1 MWCLKY
7 TTGFSHLVISF
18 LSVLPVVISNKFFYS
33 NFMFCFCLR
42 YTFFSFCWFHKLFYT
57 YRFVVI
63 IDSLRHAWEPE
74 DIQTHIWTCNLI
86 KLYQID
92 FTVCLPVCQMTL
104 KYIDLLLFY
113 NELISTTIKK
123 KLTSIAW
130 PSYLA
135 KVYCIISVTWFVVD
149 LLGLQLYMWLIH
161 SKWGKSTQSKD
172 FYF

>member
-1 MWCLKY
+1 
-7 TTGFSHLVISF
+7 
-18 LSVLPVVISNKFFYS
+18 
-33 NFMFCFCLR
+33 MFCFCLR

-86 KLYQID
+86 KLYLND

-123 KLTSIAW
+123 KTYQYCMTFLLGYSLLYHISYMVCSW
-130 PSYLA
+130 PTRFTTLH
-135 KVYCIISVTWFVVD
+135 VVD
-149 LLGLQLYMWLIH
+149 TFKMRQEHPEQRFLFLTCTNLCVKCQIL
-161 SKWGKSTQSKD
+161 TCV
-172 FYF
+172 

>member
-1 MWCLKY
+1 
-7 TTGFSHLVISF
+7 
-18 LSVLPVVISNKFFYS
+18 
-33 NFMFCFCLR
+33 MFCFCLR

-113 NELISTTIKK
+113 NELISSTIKK

-149 LLGLQLYMWLIH
+149 LLGLQLYLWLIH

>member
-1 MWCLKY
+1 
-7 TTGFSHLVISF
+7 
-18 LSVLPVVISNKFFYS
+18 
-33 NFMFCFCLR
+33 MFCFCLR

-86 KLYQID
+86 KLYLND

-135 KVYCIISVTWFVVD
+135 KVYRIISVTWFVVD

>member
-1 MWCLKY
+1 
-7 TTGFSHLVISF
+7 
-18 LSVLPVVISNKFFYS
+18 
-33 NFMFCFCLR
+33 MFCFCLR

-92 FTVCLPVCQMTL
+92 FCVSN
-104 KYIDLLLFY
+104 DLEIY
-113 NELISTTIKK
+113 RPSTFLQWTDINNNQK